1 MCFQGPVSEPVLM
14 DHHFVTGQGPWTL
27 YPVEIDERP
36 DEETRQGTL
45 LGLMLQQEEVK
56 MKMGNRCP
64 CLLMGV
70 GRASPLNGGGARM
83 GGSGGICPPPWR
95 CRGQGSCPGP
105 CFCSQDLRSGSW
117 ALTSLYHVHNWPLL
131 GTCAVILGPLW
142 FLGTCCW
149 RRCLSRGKLLGKGSQ
164 IPGGSLPP
172 VGCPLSPRALP
183 TAQWLF

>member
-1 MCFQGPVSEPVLM
+1 M

-70 GRASPLNGGGARM
+70 GRASPLNGGGGRGWVGLA
-83 GGSGGICPPPWR
+83 GS
-95 CRGQGSCPGP
+95 
-105 CFCSQDLRSGSW
+105 
-117 ALTSLYHVHNWPLL
+117 AHLL
-131 GTCAVILGPLW
+131 GGAVGRDRAQDPA
-142 FLGTCCW
+142 FA
-149 RRCLSRGKLLGKGSQ
+149 
-164 IPGGSLPP
+164 
-172 VGCPLSPRALP
+172 PRTSEVAAGL
-183 TAQWLF
+183 

>member
-1 MCFQGPVSEPVLM
+1 M

-70 GRASPLNGGGARM
+70 GRASPLNGGGGTDGWVWRDLPTSLAVPWA
-83 GGSGGICPPPWR
+83 GIVPR
-95 CRGQGSCPGP
+95 TLLLLPGP
-105 CFCSQDLRSGSW
+105 QKWQLGFDLFVSCS
-117 ALTSLYHVHNWPLL
+117 
-131 GTCAVILGPLW
+131 
-142 FLGTCCW
+142 
-149 RRCLSRGKLLGKGSQ
+149 
-164 IPGGSLPP
+164 
-172 VGCPLSPRALP
+172 
-183 TAQWLF
+183 